1 MEFFHLK
8 RGKSKIKLEV
18 KKTCPINSNKNII
31 NSNIEK
37 ISTYKHL
44 FYKFPENIMLG
55 MLGDDNV
62 YQLYLKNNS
71 NKIFYKKINKNDR
84 NSFSKG
90 EWNGKEKYS
99 TITFMREY
107 REATSFPISVL
118 SLLFN
123 LLDEGGTFVFN
134 TEQNLNIE
142 LIYLL
147 LLLFEEVVILF
158 GNYFLCKNFNS
169 TIQKKDL
176 QESIKNC
183 FTVSPKNS
191 LLKLEKYLS
200 QTNEYKKKL
209 LKLIQSDNYDELD
222 MVYYKN
228 YLEFINKL
236 SGKIPQGELTE
247 ILIKFNAFYLS
258 KEEGKDKNNKKKRKS
273 YNRNSGELVKLKAA
287 VGNKEGR
294 YLQKILKENKFKK
307 CLEVGLAFGVS
318 TFNIIS
324 AIYKNGGT
332 LVSIDPNQSGKWN
345 NMGKKLI
352 MNIGLDKHHTIYEDK
367 SYIVM
372 PELLKKETG
381 SYDFIFIDGWHTF
394 DYTLIDFFYGDKL
407 LKIGGYIVIDDALH
421 QGVEKTLKYL
431 DTNYSGFYKRIKGGS
446 VPPTFGVY
454 QKLKEDTRDWKDHE
468 NF

>member
-1 MEFFHLK
+1 MEFFDLK
-8 RGKSKIKLEV
+8 RGKGKMKVSSNGKIN
-18 KKTCPINSNKNII
+18 NS
-31 NSNIEK
+31 SNIEINNK
-37 ISTYKHL
+37 IGRTSTYRHL
-44 FYKFPENIMLG
+44 FYKFPENIMIG
-55 MLGDDNV
+55 MLSDNDI
-62 YQLYLKNNS
+62 YKLHMKNNS
-71 NKIFYKKINKNDR
+71 TKIHYKKINKDDK
-84 NSFSKG
+84 NSVMSG

-107 REATSFPISVL
+107 REGSVFPISLL

-123 LLDEGGTFVFN
+123 ILKKNGTLVFN
-134 TEQNLNIE
+134 TEQNVNIE
-142 LIYLL
+142 MIYLL

-158 GNYFLCKNFNS
+158 GNYFLCKKFNP
-169 TIQKKDL
+169 TISKTDFEK
-176 QESIKNC
+176 SIKESYSI
-183 FTVSPKNS
+183 SPKNS
-191 LLKLEKYLS
+191 LTKLQKYLS
-200 QTNEYKKKL
+200 QTDEYKQKL
-209 LKLIQSDNYDELD
+209 LKMIQSDNYDELD

-258 KEEGKDKNNKKKRKS
+258 KEEGKDKNSKKKRKS
-273 YNRNSGELVKLKAA
+273 YNRNSGELVKLRAA
-287 VGNKEGR
+287 VGNREGR
-294 YLQKILKENKFKK
+294 YLQRVLKKNKFKK

-318 TFNIIS
+318 TFNIIT

-367 SYIVM
+367 SYVVM
-372 PELLKKETG
+372 PELLKKEEG
-381 SYDFIFIDGWHTF
+381 SYDFVFIDGWHTF

-407 LKIGGYIVIDDALH
+407 LRIGGYIVIDDALH

-431 DTNYSGFYKRIKGGS
+431 DKNYSGFYKRIKGGN
-446 VPPTFGVY
+446 VPSTFGVY
-454 QKLKEDTRDWKDHE
+454 EKLREDTRDWDDHE